1 MLPLSLPSLLRFAP
15 LARRLRLLSALLC
28 ALVCSAAPA
37 ASASKAAALAG
48 ELTWEVEPDNLIPA
62 KTLASLR
69 RKMPTISSADQV
81 QVLAKRLAELVPL
94 LRLDVSYQDGKVVFA
109 GQRANIINAITI
121 KVTSR
126 EFRAAL
132 RTLTAKYI
140 GKADSEE
147 IVNRILADITDY
159 LQSKGFFK
167 SSVSFAY
174 RYDGDRVHY
183 TISID
188 EDLPCHIAK
197 VIDQVALPKAVD
209 LDIQRGDI
217 CDVARLQVIEERI
230 AEQLTELGY
239 NLGTSIYVAKDYD
252 SIRNVMVLTIAGT
265 KGQKVT
271 FSLSQNESSY
281 WTDELEQAVK
291 TIANIEQIPSE
302 VLAAFRQQGYFDA
315 KIISTESKRVAPDA
329 IHLDIKVQPGRR
341 FYIGK
346 VRFEGNRSFTDKELS
361 EAIDLNSLFSF
372 SQTPL
377 DNESIEAKRD
387 KIKALY
393 YRKGFWS
400 AKVDFPRIN
409 KNQLTGETSLVFN
422 IAENSQRVFDG
433 LLLTG
438 NEAIGSRAIEKEFP
452 YKRGE
457 AITWE
462 SLKEFQ
468 QQVRKMYIDMG
479 YIDAKVGLSLIF
491 KESYAKTLTTIKLD
505 ISEGFRKKFGT
516 VTVVG
521 LVRTKPYVVTREIR
535 FKEGQWFDPKKVE
548 ETRLSLLNLGLFR
561 SVNIIKSDGELF
573 LDDENRID
581 QVIEITESDP
591 GRVSFGPGLSVYDGL
606 RYAVEASY
614 LNLGG
619 TARQIFGRASFSE
632 EKRQE
637 TLDDKMRVGYNL
649 SLGYTEP
656 YIIDTPIDA
665 TISLSNK
672 TFDSNRLW
680 QSNKEAVLTFSHQ
693 VRGIRDSLKFSL
705 FYSNKLSE
713 ILGYQDFSLFETDQV
728 KAGAIGVSA
737 AWDSRDSAGWTT
749 EGFSAK
755 GSYERALYSLGGD
768 IEYYKW
774 SLALSH
780 YIELRPKW
788 VLALGFNFT
797 KYEDVRRILDG
808 KESNILP
815 VSERL
820 HSGGAFSNRGYL
832 PEFLGPILLRQDASG
847 TRTTTLGGTNRGIYK
862 TELRYLLYKDI
873 ALSGFLDMSN
883 SFFSAH
889 EIERFKDEIGAICSD
904 NCMVIQENYPA
915 SLTDVLSDPRR
926 IYTRNYS
933 SYGLS
938 LSWLSPIGVI
948 NLYYGLPLQNQ
959 IDGGLKRRKITN
971 SLYGQGILNFNV
983 GAEF

>member
-1 MLPLSLPSLLRFAP
+1 MLNLRSVTP
-15 LARRLRLLSALLC
+15 
-28 ALVCSAAPA
+28 PH
-37 ASASKAAALAG
+37 ALASVLWLILALG
-48 ELTWEVEPDNLIPA
+48 VLFSPSAEAVTKSNSADLQGKELTWDIQPSGLIPP
-62 KTLASLR
+62 KTLANLR

-94 LRLDVSYQDGKVVFA
+94 LRLDVRYQEGKMVFE
-109 GQRANIINAITI
+109 GQRANIINAIRI
-121 KVTSR
+121 EVTSR

-159 LQSKGFFK
+159 LKTKGFFK

-174 RYDGDRVHY
+174 RYDGDRVNY

-188 EDLPCHIAK
+188 EDLPCHIAR
-197 VIDQVALPKAVD
+197 VVDTISLPKAVN

-239 NLGTSIYVAKDYD
+239 NLGTSVSVDKSYD
-252 SIRNVMVLTIAGT
+252 AIRNVMVLTIGGS

-271 FSLSQNESSY
+271 FSLDQSASSY

-291 TIANIEQIPSE
+291 SIATVDQIPSE

-315 KIISTESKRVAPDA
+315 KLLGTQRKRLARDA
-329 IHLDIKVQPGRR
+329 IHLHIQVQPGRR

-361 EAIDLNSLFSF
+361 EAIDLSTLFSF

-409 KNQLTGETSLVFN
+409 KNQITGETSLVFN
-422 IAENSQRVFDG
+422 IAENSQRIFDG

-438 NEAIGSRAIEKEFP
+438 NEALSSRVIENEFP
-452 YKRGE
+452 YKRNE

-468 QQVRKMYIDMG
+468 QKVRSMYIDRG
-479 YIDAKVGLSLIF
+479 YADVKVGLSLIF
-491 KESYAKTLTTIKLD
+491 KENYNRTLTTIKLD
-505 ISEGFRKKFGT
+505 VSEGFRKKFGT

-535 FKEGQWFDPKKVE
+535 FKEGDWFDPKKIE

-573 LDDENRID
+573 LNDENRID

-614 LNLGG
+614 LNIGG

-637 TLDDKMRVGYNL
+637 TIDNKMRVGYNL

-656 YIIDTPIDA
+656 YIADYPIDA

-680 QSNKEAVLTFSHQ
+680 QSNKEGVLTFSHQ

-705 FYSNKLSE
+705 YYSNKLSE

-737 AWDSRDSAGWTT
+737 AWDSRDSPGWTT
-749 EGFSAK
+749 KGFLGKA
-755 GSYERALYSLGGD
+755 SYERALYSLIGD

-774 SLALSH
+774 NLALSH
-780 YIELRPKW
+780 YIQLRPKW

-797 KYEDVRRILDG
+797 KYEDVRRILNG

-832 PEFLGPILLRQDASG
+832 PEFLGPILLRSDENG
-847 TRTTTLGGTNRGIYK
+847 VRTTTLGGTNRGIYK
-862 TELRYLLYKDI
+862 TELRYLLFKDI

-883 SFFSAH
+883 SFFSEH
-889 EIERFKDEIGAICSD
+889 EISRFNEEIRAICSD

-915 SLTDVLSDPRR
+915 NLADIASDPRR
-926 IYTRNYS
+926 IFTRNYS

-948 NLYYGLPLQNQ
+948 NLYYGLPMQNQ
-959 IDGGLKRRKITN
+959 IDGGLIRRKTANTI
-971 SLYGQGILNFNV
+971 YGQGILNFNV